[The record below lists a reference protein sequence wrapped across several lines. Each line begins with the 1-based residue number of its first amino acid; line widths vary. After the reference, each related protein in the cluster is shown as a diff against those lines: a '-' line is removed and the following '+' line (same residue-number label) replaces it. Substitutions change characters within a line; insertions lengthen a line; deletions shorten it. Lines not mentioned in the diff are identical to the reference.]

1 MQPPVTPGNDGEL
14 SVQSTPV
21 LQKTKH
27 DGATSPAALPRVRL
41 TLDEETP
48 PIPATNPATVTVT
61 RRGRISKPV
70 DRYNPSVG
78 EGDRH

>member
-27 DGATSPAALPRVRL
+27 GASSPAALPRVRL
-41 TLDEETP
+41 NLDEETP
-48 PIPATNPATVTVT
+48 PVPATNPATVTVT

-70 DRYNPSVG
+70 DRYNPGVG
-78 EGDRH
+78 GGR